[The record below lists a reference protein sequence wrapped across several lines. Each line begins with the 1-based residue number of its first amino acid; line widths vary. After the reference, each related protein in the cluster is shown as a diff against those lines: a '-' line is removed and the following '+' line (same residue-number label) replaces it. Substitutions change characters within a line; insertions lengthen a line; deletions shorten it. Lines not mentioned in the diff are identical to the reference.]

1 MEKELELL
9 IDPTSLEALLE
20 SQRYAQLVEKYQP
33 KKAAII
39 LARAFTQKL
48 QEELRQSDNSW
59 AADAIEDAK
68 KSFILIVA
76 RRYQKLLTNIV
87 Q

>member
-9 IDPTSLEALLE
+9 IDPNSLEALLE
-20 SQRYAQLVEKYQP
+20 SQKYAQLVEKYQA

-48 QEELRQSDNSW
+48 QDGLRQSNNSW
-59 AADAIEDAK
+59 AADAIDDAE
-68 KSFILIVA
+68 KSFIAIVA
-76 RRYQKLLTNIV
+76 RRYQQLLTNIV

>member
-9 IDPTSLEALLE
+9 IDPTSLDALLE
-20 SQRYAQLVEKYQP
+20 SQKYAPLVKKYQA
-33 KKAAII
+33 KQASIV
-39 LARAFTQKL
+39 LAKAFTQKL
-48 QEELRQSDNSW
+48 QDGLRQSDNSW

-68 KSFILIVA
+68 RSFTAIVA

-87 Q
+87 E